1 LHARIAESAGARQVP
16 CKPERL
22 RAIVDDTR
30 KLMEGINRLTS
41 FLVDEARCSDAVAT
55 RDVASNLRHTRNI
68 QDATCSGQHAVCHT
82 HLATRQAAC
91 TVRHATRS

>member
-1 LHARIAESAGARQVP
+1 VP

-55 RDVASNLRHTRNI
+55 LWQRAMLQDNLRHTRNI
-68 QDATCSGQHAVCHT
+68 QDATCSVRHAACRT

-91 TVRHATRS
+91 TVRHATRL